1 MTLSESEVNHFLAT
15 ISLRLRQFLDVKT
28 TLQEIANET
37 HCLLKCDRVLICRF
51 EPDWRATVIIEAI
64 SKPHLSVLGKEIDN
78 SCFEST
84 WIEKYQQGITCND
97 NVIGVQTDESHR
109 ELLQYFGV
117 EAHLVTP
124 ILQPKLEEDEI
135 VVSELERDSLAL
147 ASHQPHLWGLL
158 IAHQWDKLN
167 LYFDEQDLE
176 IEGKRN
182 KKLEKRAKRSVER
195 ESQTSNKPQIF
206 QNGNTSQ
213 IATLASTEYQQPL
226 KWYDSEIDLFK
237 QVADKIAIATQ
248 TAELLE
254 SRERELR
261 EKREAQKQTQ
271 KIRKFLQTA
280 IDRLPIA
287 VYVRDASQNNFGQFK
302 LWNQATESIFKL
314 ETAKFG
320 KTTSDYFPLKQAKNF
335 LQPDLTVL
343 ENGKIALE
351 EECIEQVNGELKI
364 VHKINIPLN
373 DRDRQPKYLLCIAE
387 DITNRKKAARE
398 LQQKTAELAAF
409 SDHLKQLHR
418 LNTTTYQSFEELLR
432 DYLHSGC
439 QMFNCLTGAVGI
451 VKNDIYTIHAIKSN
465 IEALY
470 PKMQIPWEDTYCSE
484 AVKQRKTI
492 TYHHIGQIKHLCS
505 SPLYK
510 NFKFESYIGTPIF
523 VDGSIYGTLCFL
535 SEKARKAP
543 FSDREKETI
552 EMMAQSI
559 GRAISRDRVEQK
571 RQQAE
576 ARLSQTKKELEIRVL
591 QRTAQLELANI
602 CLQEELQEREQ
613 TQFALSTSQNSLKE
627 SERRWRSLLNNVRLL
642 VVGIDNKGKVDYVNP
657 YFLELTGYTHNETIG
672 RDWIDYFVHPR
683 NKNEAQQIYQDLM
696 KFDYCCT
703 HQYHQTTILNKYREA
718 KTIAWNST
726 QLRNFQGIPTGIM
739 CIGEDITQRQAIE
752 KMKDEFISVVSHE
765 LRTPLTS
772 IRGALGLLSTG
783 VLKNDQKKAEKV
795 TKIAAESTEHLV
807 RLVDNILQLEKL
819 ESGEIEL
826 VIQKIKVSSLI
837 SQAINRVQI
846 IANKE
851 GINLQTTNLDGIIW
865 GDGDR
870 LIQVLTNLL
879 SNAIKFSESG
889 STVWLNAR
897 FERSADN
904 PLEQNII
911 FTIRDRGRGIP
922 ADRLDNIFERFHQV
936 DASDSRRKGGTG
948 LGLAICRSIVRQHGG
963 KIWVQSVYGEG
974 STFYFKIP
982 VSPP

>member
-51 EPDWRATVIIEAI
+51 ELDWRATVIVEAI
-64 SKPHLSVLGKEIDN
+64 SEPHLSILGKVIDN
-78 SCFEST
+78 SCFETT
-84 WIEKYQQGITCND
+84 WIDSYQQGITCND
-97 NVIGVQTDESHR
+97 NVVGVQTEESHR

-124 ILQPKLEEDEI
+124 ILQPQLQEDET
-135 VVSELERDSLAL
+135 VFSDS
-147 ASHQPHLWGLL
+147 SHQPHLWGLL
-158 IAHQWDKLN
+158 IAHQWDRLN
-167 LYFDEQDLE
+167 LYFDEQDSA
-176 IEGKRN
+176 IERQEN
-182 KKLEKRAKRSVER
+182 KKLEKRANRRVER
-195 ESQTSNKPQIF
+195 KSQTLSKPQIS

-213 IATLASTEYQQPL
+213 IATKASTEYQQPL
-226 KWYDSEIDLFK
+226 KWYDSEINLFK
-237 QVADKIAIATQ
+237 QVAEKIAIATQ
-248 TAELLE
+248 AAELLE
-254 SRERELR
+254 SRERER
-261 EKREAQKQTQ
+261 RARRKAQKQTQ
-271 KIRKFLQTA
+271 QIRQFLQTV
-280 IDRLPIA
+280 INYLPIA

-314 ETAKFG
+314 ETSKSQ
-320 KTTSDYFPLKQAKNF
+320 KTASDYFPLKQGRDF
-335 LQPDLTVL
+335 LQQDLTVL
-343 ENGKIALE
+343 ENGKIALK
-351 EECIEQVNGELKI
+351 EECIELENSEPKI
-364 VHKINIPLN
+364 VHQIKIPLS
-373 DRDRQPKYLLCIAE
+373 DRLSSPKYLLCIAE
-387 DITNRKKAARE
+387 DITNRKKAERE
-398 LQQKTAELAAF
+398 LHLKTAELAAF

-432 DYLHSGC
+432 DYLQSGC
-439 QMFNCLTGAVGI
+439 QMFRCLTGVIGLI
-451 VKNDIYTIHAIKSN
+451 ENEIYTVYAIESS
-465 IEALY
+465 IATLY
-470 PKMQIPWEDTYCSE
+470 PQKQIPIEDTLCVE
-484 AVKQRKTI
+484 VVKEKKTI
-492 TYHHIGQIKHLCS
+492 TYSHIGEIETLCS
-505 SPLYK
+505 HPIYQEL
-510 NFKFESYIGTPIF
+510 NFESYIGTPIF
-523 VDGSIYGTLCFL
+523 VDNVVYATLSFA
-535 SEKARKAP
+535 STEARNLP
-543 FSDREKETI
+543 FSDREKESI

-559 GRAISRDRVEQK
+559 GRAISRDRIEQK

-591 QRTAQLELANI
+591 QRTAQLELTNI
-602 CLQEELQEREQ
+602 CLKEELQEREQ

-672 RDWIDYFVHPR
+672 RDWFDYFVHPR
-683 NKNEAQQIYQDLM
+683 NQSEAQQIYQDLM

-703 HQYHQTTILNKYREA
+703 HQYHQTTILNRSNEA

-783 VLKNDQKKAEKV
+783 ALKKDPKKAEKV

-826 VIQKIKVSSLI
+826 VIQKIKVSGLI

-889 STVWLNAR
+889 STVWLNVR
-897 FERSADN
+897 FEPTVDN

-922 ADRLDNIFERFHQV
+922 ADLLDNIFERFHQV

>member
-1 MTLSESEVNHFLAT
+1 MTLLESEVNHFLAT

-64 SKPHLSVLGKEIDN
+64 SEPYLSILGKVIDN

-84 WIEKYQQGITCND
+84 WIEKYQQGIICND
-97 NVIGVQTDESHR
+97 NVIGVQTEESHR

-124 ILQPKLEEDEI
+124 ILQPKLKEDEI
-135 VVSELERDSLAL
+135 VLSDR

-167 LYFDEQDLE
+167 LYFDEQDSE
-176 IEGKRN
+176 TEPQEN
-182 KKLEKRAKRSVER
+182 KSLEKRGNRGVER
-195 ESQTSNKPQIF
+195 ESQTLSKPQISR
-206 QNGNTSQ
+206 NGNTSQ
-213 IATLASTEYQQPL
+213 IATVASTEYQQPL
-226 KWYDSEIDLFK
+226 KWYDSEINLFK

-248 TAELLE
+248 AAELLE
-254 SRERELR
+254 SRERELQER
-261 EKREAQKQTQ
+261 RKAQKQTQ
-271 KIRKFLQTA
+271 RIRQFLQTA

-302 LWNQATESIFKL
+302 LWNQTTESIFKL
-314 ETAKFG
+314 EAPEVGAKTA
-320 KTTSDYFPLKQAKNF
+320 SDYFPLKQARDF
-335 LQPDLTVL
+335 LQQDLTVL
-343 ENGKIALE
+343 ENGEIE
-351 EECIEQVNGELKI
+351 QDEECIELENSEPKI
-364 VHKINIPLN
+364 VHKIKIPLN
-373 DRDRQPKYLLCIAE
+373 DRHQQPKYLLCIAE
-387 DITNRKKAARE
+387 DITDRKKAERE
-398 LQQKTAELAAF
+398 LHFKTAELAAF
-409 SDHLKQLHR
+409 SDNLKQLHR

-439 QMFNCLTGAVGI
+439 QMFRCLTGAVGI
-451 VKNDIYTIHAIKSN
+451 VKNDIYTIHALESN

-470 PKMQIPWEDTYCSE
+470 PQMQIPWEDTYCSE
-484 AVKQRKTI
+484 VVKQRKTI
-492 TYHHIGQIKHLCS
+492 TYHHIGKIKHLCS

-510 NFKFESYIGTPIF
+510 NFQFESYIGTPIF

-535 SEKARKAP
+535 SKKARKDP

-559 GRAISRDRVEQK
+559 GRAVSRERVEQK

-591 QRTAQLELANI
+591 QRTAQLELTNI

-627 SERRWRSLLNNVRLL
+627 SERRWRSLLDNVRLL
-642 VVGIDNKGKVDYVNP
+642 VVGIDNKGKIDYVNP

-672 RDWIDYFVHPR
+672 RDWFDYFVHPR
-683 NKNEAQQIYQDLM
+683 NQSEAQQIYQDLM
-696 KFDYCCT
+696 KFDYYCT
-703 HQYHQTTILNKYREA
+703 HQYHQTTILNRYREA
-718 KTIAWNST
+718 KMIAWNST

-739 CIGEDITQRQAIE
+739 CIGEDITQRRAIE

-783 VLKNDQKKAEKV
+783 ALKSDPKKVEKV
-795 TKIAAESTEHLV
+795 TKIATESTEHLV

-826 VIQKIKVSSLI
+826 VIQKMNVSGLI

-851 GINLQTTNLDGIIW
+851 GINLQTTKLDGIIW

-897 FERSADN
+897 FEQTADN

-982 VSPP
+982 VSPT